1 MATGF
6 TTESCHVT
14 STTRSDSDS
23 DSEDD
28 KPKKGP
34 VRGAAPAAAS
44 APSKPKVPVNA
55 AEVAANKEAA
65 LTAAAVA
72 AKKKAAAQAEEPKA
86 SDGPAKISNMEIKK
100 LNGDALKEALKA
112 RGLDVQG
119 QKKDL
124 MKRLS
129 DYEAARP

>member
-1 MATGF
+1 M
-6 TTESCHVT
+6 
-14 STTRSDSDS
+14 TRSDSDS

-34 VRGAAPAAAS
+34 AKGAAPAT

-65 LTAAAVA
+65 ITAAAVA
-72 AKKKAAAQAEEPKA
+72 AKKKAAALAEEPKT
-86 SDGPAKISNMEIKK
+86 DGPAKISNMEIKK

>member
-1 MATGF
+1 MF
-6 TTESCHVT
+6 ISH
-14 STTRSDSDS
+14 SDDSDS
-23 DSEDD
+23 DDD

-34 VRGAAPAAAS
+34 AGKAPAASVA
-44 APSKPKVPVNA
+44 APSKAKGPVNA
-55 AEVAANKEAA
+55 AEVAAQKEAA
-65 LTAAAVA
+65 LSAAALA
-72 AKKKAAAQAEEPKA
+72 AKKKAAALAEDTPKT
-86 SDGPAKISNMEIKK
+86 DGPPKISNMEIKK

>member
-1 MATGF
+1 VA
-6 TTESCHVT
+6 
-14 STTRSDSDS
+14 
-23 DSEDD
+23 
-28 KPKKGP
+28 KAPKG
-34 VRGAAPAAAS
+34 
-44 APSKPKVPVNA
+44 PVNA

-72 AKKKAAAQAEEPKA
+72 AKKKAAAQAVEDSKA
-86 SDGPAKISNMEIKK
+86 GPAKLSNMEIKK

-112 RGLDVQG
+112 RNLDLQG

-129 DYEAARP
+129 DYESARP